1 MAAHGTI
8 SLFELLYEGKL
19 EALQQELLSR
29 PSELHL
35 LDRNGESL
43 LHLAIR
49 RTDVAAVRLLLAAG
63 FDINTRS
70 AGNWTV
76 MEEAMAVAQAAALP
90 QGQGTAVTVLRE
102 IHHATQAD
110 EHCRWAA
117 RREVVLGALRSMPDF
132 STVLAWRVGSYMIG
146 LSTLL
151 RRFLPSDTYRIRKK
165 GVRVSEWD
173 GARFETGRDAHN
185 RPHATLGG
193 RDARHGRAKPRA
205 AGTPAFRLAV
215 ALPAQLSS
223 SVPACTHPHRG
234 VER

>member
-1 MAAHGTI
+1 MGGPGPS

-19 EALQQELLSR
+19 DALQKELLAR

-76 MEEAMAVAQAAALP
+76 MEEAVAVTQAAVSL
-90 QGQGTAVTVLRE
+90 QGQGPAITVLRE

-165 GVRVSEWD
+165 GVRVSAAHVLR
-173 GARFETGRDAHN
+173 GKGRPPPRARLRLSGLTLTSVGVARDTGGHQ
-185 RPHATLGG
+185 
-193 RDARHGRAKPRA
+193 ARTRA
-205 AGTPAFRLAV
+205 AGDLIVRLAV
-215 ALPAQLSS
+215 APSTQFL
-223 SVPACTHPHRG
+223 
-234 VER
+234 